1 MKKSR
6 LAILAFLGIVALS
19 SCGIFKKGCDCPVFK
34 AYKQLPAAGGIRHS

>member
-6 LAILAFLGIVALS
+6 FALLAFIGIVALS

-34 AYKQLPAAGGIRHS
+34 AYKQPAKSGVHHV